1 MDAAHVFS
9 VFSARRSRGLAG
21 LALCCAVLVGC
32 DLGLE
37 ESSNRYQ
44 QLNDETKLLVD
55 QLRQVTD
62 TASAQQR
69 LPEIQALG
77 AKIRQIQEGVF
88 QAEKDN
94 QMGVAKATN
103 VRQMQLFFQVSAGV
117 VRHLD
122 RINKV
127 DPKVAEPINKALEG
141 ITWQ

>member
-1 MDAAHVFS
+1 VL
-9 VFSARRSRGLAG
+9 SARLSRGLVG
-21 LALCCAVLVGC
+21 LAICLLAVAGC
-32 DLGLE
+32 DLGLD
-37 ESSNRYQ
+37 ESSNRYE
-44 QLNDETKLLVD
+44 QLNEQTKLLVE
-55 QLRQVTD
+55 QLRQVSD
-62 TASAQQR
+62 AASAQQR

-77 AKIRQIQEGVF
+77 DKIRKIQEGVF

-122 RINKV
+122 RINQA
-127 DPKVAEPINKALEG
+127 DPKAAEPIDKALEG